1 MTTANVDCFL
11 VHAKQG
17 FNLHENPKVRLISIH
32 ILEMWKLKT
41 WEIQKPKIA
50 QLVSGRT
57 GIQTQAAC
65 LQSSCF

>member
-11 VHAKQG
+11 VHAKQA